1 MAGDVLARGGRSAT
15 FGPATNISQ
24 AKWDSLWAD
33 EPEEKD
39 SEAEP
44 LEDSKEE

>member
-1 MAGDVLARGGRSAT
+1 MSGDVLARGGRSAMFALT
-15 FGPATNISQ
+15 MHCSQ
-24 AKWDSLWAD
+24 DKWDRIWAD